1 MLHLWATVTTIANPA
16 LGVAGLGVAGYA
28 ITAKPQFSVFY
39 FGVAFICVA
48 CAIVGFVNLW
58 FLNEAARR
66 YEEKNRPIR
75 EERERKR
82 AARAAKRAER
92 EAAREAARAE
102 KEAAKAEAEREAAAR
117 AEEEAAA
124 QAGLVLF
131 SQEDEASPEEEAPPV
146 SAPGEPDYGQAEAL
160 PAACQDKNP
169 GNAAGDSQS

>member
-1 MLHLWATVTTIANPA
+1 MLQLWVTVTTVVNTA
-16 LGVAGLGVAGYA
+16 LGVVGLGVAVYA
-28 ITAKPQFSVFY
+28 VSAKPPLVLFY
-39 FGVAFICVA
+39 YGVAAICIIG
-48 CAIVGFVNLW
+48 AIVGFVNMW
-58 FLNEAARR
+58 FLHEAARR
-66 YEEKNRPIR
+66 SEEKNRPIR

-131 SQEDEASPEEEAPPV
+131 SQKDEASPEEEAPPV

>member
-1 MLHLWATVTTIANPA
+1 MLHLWATVTTIANTA

-102 KEAAKAEAEREAAAR
+102 KEAAAR

-131 SQEDEASPEEEAPPV
+131 SQEDETSPEEEAPPV

-160 PAACQDKNP
+160 PSACQDKNP

>member
-1 MLHLWATVTTIANPA
+1 MATLEYEDASDVQLPDLGSAA
-16 LGVAGLGVAGYA
+16 LPVMQGSSREK
-28 ITAKPQFSVFY
+28 TARK
-39 FGVAFICVA
+39 
-48 CAIVGFVNLW
+48 
-58 FLNEAARR
+58 
-66 YEEKNRPIR
+66 EEQKVQEERLRMFR